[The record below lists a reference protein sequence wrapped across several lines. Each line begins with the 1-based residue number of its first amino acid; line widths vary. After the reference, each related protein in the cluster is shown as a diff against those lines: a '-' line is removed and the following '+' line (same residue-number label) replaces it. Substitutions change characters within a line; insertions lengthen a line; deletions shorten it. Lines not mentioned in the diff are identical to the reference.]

1 MLRLHA
7 GFELI
12 AIWSE
17 KMVES
22 SMEMAELEN
31 ASPHEAEKWLISLR
45 FTPNFKL
52 FTCNRNQNYHEQQLL
67 MLLMNICCSKCII
80 NNINCIGQQIRWW
93 LNYSWLHNISFF
105 FFYTI
110 FILTYS
116 RFGRNVCFGWMYLS
130 CTQVEAPLVLLIY
143 LYIYILQ
150 SKKKY
155 VVQIC
160 QESYSNKDDYHTQ
173 NWCSRQIR
181 VEEKEVRKD

>member
-52 FTCNRNQNYHEQQLL
+52 FTCNRNQNYHE
-67 MLLMNICCSKCII
+67 
-80 NNINCIGQQIRWW
+80 
-93 LNYSWLHNISFF
+93 
-105 FFYTI
+105 
-110 FILTYS
+110 
-116 RFGRNVCFGWMYLS
+116 
-130 CTQVEAPLVLLIY
+130 
-143 LYIYILQ
+143 
-150 SKKKY
+150 
-155 VVQIC
+155 
-160 QESYSNKDDYHTQ
+160 
-173 NWCSRQIR
+173 
-181 VEEKEVRKD
+181 